1 MKKTVRQYP
10 LQRSPI
16 YRLGRRR
23 DLEELLYMQKGDSRR
38 VKCFSEYNIFDK
50 EKSSGGSRTI
60 EAPCSKMKKWQRRVW
75 DLMARIEK
83 PDWVIS
89 ATKGKS
95 YKDNASK
102 HRSNGY
108 VMTMDI
114 SSFYPSCVREYVYR
128 LFRER
133 LECSPDVAQCLTDI
147 CTYRDTHRE
156 SGKSGSGVLCLCKNV
171 RGNRGP
177 RSYIRVHVYSLC

>member
-60 EAPCSKMKKWQRRVW
+60 EAPCSKMKKWVQ
-75 DLMARIEK
+75 
-83 PDWVIS
+83 
-89 ATKGKS
+89 
-95 YKDNASK
+95 
-102 HRSNGY
+102 
-108 VMTMDI
+108 
-114 SSFYPSCVREYVYR
+114 
-128 LFRER
+128 ER
-133 LECSPDVAQCLTDI
+133 GI
-147 CTYRDTHRE
+147 
-156 SGKSGSGVLCLCKNV
+156 
-171 RGNRGP
+171 
-177 RSYIRVHVYSLC
+177 IR

>member
-75 DLMARIEK
+75 
-83 PDWVIS
+83 VIS

-114 SSFYPSCVREYVYR
+114 SSFYPSCVREYV
-128 LFRER
+128 FF
-133 LECSPDVAQCLTDI
+133 A
-147 CTYRDTHRE
+147 
-156 SGKSGSGVLCLCKNV
+156 
-171 RGNRGP
+171 RGLNARQMW
-177 RSYIRVHVYSLC
+177 RSA